1 MAMVKNGFNG
11 SIYRHGNMTD
21 KIPVVIFAI
30 LFSLIAVMIGGF
42 LGYWAEFLY
51 IARDTE
57 SILPGGGT
65 VGAISGLVTGISF
78 VFLVRV
84 VIPGCGGREG
94 SLLGIFAGILCS
106 TLVHVYLM
114 FIHSEIKYMPPI
126 IGGIIGLFTGALLGA
141 IGGFVLKFRLF
152 RK

>member
-1 MAMVKNGFNG
+1 MVMVKNGFNG
-11 SIYRHGNMTD
+11 SMYRQSNMKN
-21 KIPVVIFAI
+21 KIPLVIFAV
-30 LFSLIAVMIGGF
+30 LFSLIATGIGGI
-42 LGYWAEFLY
+42 LGYGAEFLY
-51 IARDTE
+51 HARNPE
-57 SILPGGGT
+57 SMLPGGGT
-65 VGAISGLVTGISF
+65 VGDIAGLVTGISF

-94 SLLGIFAGILCS
+94 SLIGIFAGILCS
-106 TLVHVYLM
+106 TLIHVYLI